1 MTVVTTPAIV
11 TVEIKPTLKS
21 IVENINTK
29 NAITKQ
35 MISPWYDQK
44 ESVSLV

>member
-11 TVEIKPTLKS
+11 AVEIKPTLKS
-21 IVENINTK
+21 IVENSNTK

-44 ESVSLV
+44 KSVSLV